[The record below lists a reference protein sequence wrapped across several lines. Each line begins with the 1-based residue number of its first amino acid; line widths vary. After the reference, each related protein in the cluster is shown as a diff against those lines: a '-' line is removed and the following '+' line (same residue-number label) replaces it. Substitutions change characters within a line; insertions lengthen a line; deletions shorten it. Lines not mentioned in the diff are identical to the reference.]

1 MKLLL
6 APAFVV
12 LASLCARRFG
22 PRIGGLIGGLPVV
35 AGPIL
40 LVLVLSHGR
49 HFGATS
55 AQSSLLGLVSLSA
68 FVGAYATICR
78 RTGWRVT
85 ATVAWLAFLAATAVL
100 SLVSVTAGAGL
111 ALAAGS
117 FVVGLALVPR
127 PAAVATAT
135 ELPAWDLPMRAVTAA
150 AMVVAITAVSGALGP
165 HVSGLLA
172 PAPIVTSVLA
182 AFTQAQ
188 RGPQETLALLRG
200 MLVGFFA
207 FAAFS
212 FTVAVSL
219 PAWSTG
225 AAFALATTVAVAV
238 QLAWLVVRRGGQD
251 IGATRALPTA
261 RPN

>member
-1 MKLLL
+1 
-6 APAFVV
+6 
-12 LASLCARRFG
+12 
-22 PRIGGLIGGLPVV
+22 
-35 AGPIL
+35 
-40 LVLVLSHGR
+40 VLVLSHGR
-49 HFGATS
+49 RFGATS

-68 FVGAYATICR
+68 FVGAYAATCR

-85 ATVAWLAFLAATAVL
+85 VTFAWLAFLAATAML
-100 SLVSVTAGAGL
+100 SLVSVAAGAGV

-117 FVVGLALVPR
+117 FVVGLALVPH
-127 PAAVATAT
+127 PAAVAAAT
-135 ELPAWDLPMRAVTAA
+135 QPPAWDLPMRAVTAA
-150 AMVVAITAVSGALGP
+150 AMVVAITAASSALGP

-172 PAPIVTSVLA
+172 PAPIITSVLA

-219 PAWSTG
+219 PAWGTG
-225 AAFALATTVAVAV
+225 AAFALATTVALAV
-238 QLAWLVVRRGGQD
+238 QLTWLAARRGG
-251 IGATRALPTA
+251 RAA
-261 RPN
+261 SVSAS